1 MPILSEA
8 KVNEVKRYL
17 AAGWSARKVAARCNV
32 SRGSVQAIANGR
44 WACRMKA
51 KREAR
56 EALEEPVSYEDIR
69 QRAFAERHRK
79 LAAKRAS
86 LTQKG
91 R

>member
-1 MPILSEA
+1 MLDEA
-8 KVNEVKRYL
+8 KVNAIKRYI
-17 AAGWSARKVAARCNV
+17 AEGWSSRKIAARLGV
-32 SRGSVQAIANGR
+32 SKSTAQAIANGR